1 MEKKQITK
9 RFTDDLPEKYKE
21 EFKVFEK
28 QNEASETKNR
38 ASSPEFIVKNDDQIP
53 KLAKNKTYQPKV
65 KDEDKLEIKDI
76 EPEYF

>member
-28 QNEASETKNR
+28 PKEALKTKKR
-38 ASSPEFIVKNDDQIP
+38 TSSPEFIVREDDELP
-53 KLAKNKTYQPKV
+53 KFAKHKTYQPKV
-65 KDEDKLEIKDI
+65 EVEDKLEIKDI